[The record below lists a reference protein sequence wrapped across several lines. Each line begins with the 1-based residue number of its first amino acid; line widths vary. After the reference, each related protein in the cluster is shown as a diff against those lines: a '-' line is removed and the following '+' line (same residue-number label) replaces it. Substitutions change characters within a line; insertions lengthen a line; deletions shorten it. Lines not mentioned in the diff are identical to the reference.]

1 MSQNTNTP
9 ATNDAL
15 KVVFEQI
22 QQVKNNLYTIQNE
35 INQLKVINNTLA
47 VNVQN
52 NERIHE
58 INYRRVHD
66 IAVMLG
72 IAEQQPEQTEYDEC
86 IEDEM
91 PAKRRKLT
99 HYNQRETPVPRPILP
114 RPTLLPA
121 PANSAVANQYAMLQ
135 SHNDPP
141 MPVAPPSSPNNSP
154 PPPKFTACF
163 DEPMSNH
170 YFDIDGFYDF

>member
-1 MSQNTNTP
+1 MTQNINTP

-35 INQLKVINNTLA
+35 INELKQINNNIA
-47 VNVQN
+47 MQYQKNEHIHEMNYRSVQN
-52 NERIHE
+52 MAM
-58 INYRRVHD
+58 V
-66 IAVMLG
+66 LG
-72 IAEQQPEQTEYDEC
+72 VNQQIYNDADTTD
-86 IEDEM
+86 DEM

-99 HYNQRETPVPRPILP
+99 HYTERESPSPRPILP

-121 PANSAVANQYAMLQ
+121 PANSAIANQYAILE
-135 SHNDPP
+135 SRNDPA
-141 MPVAPPSSPNNSP
+141 MPVAPPSTPNNTP
-154 PPPKFTACF
+154 PLPKFTNCF